1 MSVPFKVGSFKLKIF
16 NWIKKE
22 DLFSFSFFRDF
33 VKKKQISWSYPKH
46 LWCCYKFLEEILK
59 IGQKMFQSLHSFLKI
74 LTTRE
79 KKLLHLKLNQQKKIF
94 LSTTKF
100 CILWKILERRYLTE
114 TSNFR
119 KLLAAERRTGDDF
132 RDKITGK
139 RRRNRVVLGRAMHAV
154 FETNGNLYL
163 PRIYAAL

>member
-1 MSVPFKVGSFKLKIF
+1 MKIF

-33 VKKKQISWSYPKH
+33 VKKKQISWSYHKH

-114 TSNFR
+114 TSNFQ
-119 KLLAAERRTGDDF
+119 KLLAAKQETIFGIKLLEREGEIELSSGVRCTLYSRQMEIYICLVF
-132 RDKITGK
+132 TRLFKASL
-139 RRRNRVVLGRAMHAV
+139 LGVMLL
-154 FETNGNLYL
+154 E
-163 PRIYAAL
+163 

>member
-1 MSVPFKVGSFKLKIF
+1 M
-16 NWIKKE
+16 
-22 DLFSFSFFRDF
+22 FSFSFFRDF

-74 LTTRE
+74 LTTRK
-79 KKLLHLKLNQQKKIF
+79 KKLLHLKLNQQKKNIPF
-94 LSTTKF
+94 NN
-100 CILWKILERRYLTE
+100 KILHPLKDP
-114 TSNFR
+114 R
-119 KLLAAERRTGDDF
+119 KKVSDWNIQFSKTIGRQAGDDF